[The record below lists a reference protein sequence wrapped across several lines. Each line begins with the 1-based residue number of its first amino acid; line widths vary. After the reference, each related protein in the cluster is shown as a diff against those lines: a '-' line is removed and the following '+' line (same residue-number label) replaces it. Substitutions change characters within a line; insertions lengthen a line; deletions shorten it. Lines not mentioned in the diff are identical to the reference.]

1 MRAARRATGSE
12 RCKYTYNFSAT
23 PGKMLNLLPKRNPAC
38 SLLYGKTGLQRIR
51 VGKDRKVVEIS
62 RTTVDEMYKHARTDV
77 ELHND
82 YVPMKHRSYMEYK
95 LDGYHLIEAYENPD
109 KCHKTPLVGAQFF
122 DKLRDT
128 YAGKLQ
134 QTHAKV
140 LKEVANPF
148 FSYPIQGRNISN

>member
-1 MRAARRATGSE
+1 
-12 RCKYTYNFSAT
+12 
-23 PGKMLNLLPKRNPAC
+23 MLNLLPKRNPAS

-51 VGKDRKVVEIS
+51 VGKERKVVEID
-62 RTTVDEMYKHARTDV
+62 RKTIDEMYKHIRDDV

-82 YVPMKHRSYMEYK
+82 FVPMKHQNYMEYK

-109 KCHKTPLVGAQFF
+109 KCHKSPLVGARFF

-140 LKEVANPF
+140 LKEVATPF
-148 FSYPIQGRNISN
+148 FSYPVRGKNV